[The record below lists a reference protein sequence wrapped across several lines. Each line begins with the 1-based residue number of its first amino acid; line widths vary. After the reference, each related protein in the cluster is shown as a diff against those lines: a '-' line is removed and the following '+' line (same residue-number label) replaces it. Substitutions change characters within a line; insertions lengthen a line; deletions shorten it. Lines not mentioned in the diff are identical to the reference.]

1 MRPGVVIGIIAALA
15 VLAFGIY
22 MVDMDVTEE
31 ASLPDV
37 DVSVEGG
44 NLPEVDA
51 EVGDVEVGS
60 EEVTVTVPTVDVESP
75 EEDADNDQVVEN
87 N

>member
-1 MRPGVVIGIIAALA
+1 MKIGTIVGVIVVVLLII
-15 VLAFGIY
+15 FGIY
-22 MVDMDVTEE
+22 FVDIDQTEE

-44 NLPEVDA
+44 NLPEVEAD
-51 EVGDVEVGS
+51 VGDVEVG
-60 EEVTVTVPTVDVESP
+60 EKEVTVTVPTVDVQSP
-75 EEDADNDQVVEN
+75 EEEAAEEGTAN

>member
-22 MVDMDVTEE
+22 MVDVDVTEE